1 MSQQMAWQLVVVF
14 VSVLLGAV
22 ATRLWDALRF
32 EARFISRDEVKALF
46 ADFDAVK
53 IQPLRDRINHVDGR
67 LDSIWQVLEQIKI
80 SMAEIVLELKHEKEK
95 K

>member
-1 MSQQMAWQLVVVF
+1 MSQQVVWQLVVVF

-22 ATRLWDALRF
+22 AMRLWDALRF
-32 EARFISRDEVKALF
+32 EARFISRDEVKALL
-46 ADFDAVK
+46 AEFDSGK
-53 IQPLRDRINHVDGR
+53 LQPLRDRITHVDAR

-80 SMAEIVLELKHEKEK
+80 SMAQLVVEMKHEKEK